1 MYKFSF
7 SLVAFV
13 FFSFGVHAQIINTN
27 KETKSRLNDT
37 SKSTNPIR
45 QLLKKSTSEKL
56 LLDSNKKI
64 INGSISTNAAITKE
78 NALVVKEK
86 EQPKAQFNPDR
97 EDVSSFIRT
106 KNSKYKIDTLR
117 NNSVPKTPRYSP
129 DTIPNLEKTDR
140 YVIDKRGNSIRI
152 KFTPKSNTS
161 ASNFFQEFASIFH
174 LTANDKFELFNTAKD
189 NIGFSHY
196 SYQQYYK
203 GVLVQGGQ
211 YLLHEKDGKLFSAN
225 GNFYSDLSLLSNA
238 TISSEAAIDS
248 AKKYM
253 GAKKYMWEIP
263 EEEAYL
269 KKEKND
275 SKATFYPKPTLVIAP
290 KNGQYNQE
298 NFRLCFKIR
307 MSAADPYQLYDYYID
322 ANTGELVNKISLIN
336 SGCFISDKT
345 KNKVSDLKK
354 NVQPQSNFFLNNSQV
369 FTPFADVT
377 ANASTLYSGAQTI
390 TTDSYN
396 GGYRLREMQRPIQT
410 LNMKNGL
417 SYSSAVD
424 FTNNS
429 TNWNTPEIVLDSIK
443 ILTVNNSWEDAFG
456 EQISSGGAPDLFIEI
471 TDASGNIIWNKS
483 NFYLV
488 NTFPVIFI
496 PTGKIV
502 LTNGPYLIKIYDY
515 DVTSSND
522 LLGSFIFSAV
532 SGNNLISSN
541 GTLIN
546 IFKSSRNNPAL
557 DAHWGME
564 KIYDFYSTKF
574 GRNSFDDSGSIIKN
588 HINPNNYFG
597 DAGLPNNAFFDP
609 NSMFNGLGYGTM
621 VYGSGDGE
629 LYSPLTSLD
638 VVAHEFTHAVVQF
651 NKGLSAALLGKGGL
665 FYQGES
671 GALNESFADIFGTVI
686 EFYGSANP
694 NWEIGE
700 KFKLQSP
707 FFDRS
712 MKYPKSGSP
721 KQPNSYRGTYWIDTS
736 SPRDYGGVHYNSGV
750 QNFWFYLLSNG
761 GTGKVDNTG
770 SPYAVS
776 GIGIDKASQIAY
788 YNLMNFQTENA
799 TYLDSYNG
807 SLDVTEILFGNPSAE
822 YTAVKNAWY
831 AVGIGSNPNSYCS
844 GTTNL
849 NAPSGTF
856 TDGSGSNTYRENANC
871 KWVIAPPGAN
881 RITINFSKFRTEALY
896 DSVLVYDGPDE
907 SFPLLM
913 SWWGNTLPP
922 PITSS
927 VGAMCVRFITD
938 NTNNDSGWVANYTST
953 GVTPSCSGNSVLS
966 ARSGTVSDGSGTAN
980 YANNQLCS
988 WLIAP
993 PCATSVTLSFSQ
1005 FNTEAGYDGVVVYN
1019 GSSSSDSM
1027 IGAFSGTS
1035 LPASVTATSGQMYV
1049 VFVSDYSTVKPGF
1062 TANYTSTGSGGC
1074 YGNTTLNTQD
1084 FGILS
1089 DGSGAN
1095 DYCNNQNCTWLIQP
1109 PGATSVSLNFTSF
1122 NLEEA
1127 STDGQSIYDAV
1138 EVYDGATV
1146 NDPLLGRFS
1155 GNSLPPMVTS
1165 TSGSL
1170 LVRFYSDV
1178 SVTDSGWTAYYT
1190 STSAQHCTQNNVLTT
1205 ASGNIVDGSGTD
1217 LYANNADCNWLIQP
1231 PGATKIRLNFTQ
1243 FSTEQDY
1250 DGVVVYDGKDNTA
1263 PILGI
1268 FSGNTI
1274 PSAVTSTGGTMFV
1287 QFLSDETLRKE
1298 GFSANYTSI
1307 GTLIFNPFSDTLK
1320 VCGDSIV
1327 LNAGSGYTSY
1337 AWSTGAS
1344 SQSITVKQTGKYLVT
1359 VANSVG
1365 YTANDS
1371 CFVSIL
1377 KANIINN
1384 DTTICKG
1391 NSIKI
1396 SVDSSSLINYLSG
1409 TTGPAGGIV
1418 FYDKGNVT
1426 NGWRYLES
1434 ANADIAGIPWWNG
1447 TLITTG
1453 ATATIVGSGLQNTNT
1468 IIAAQGSGNYAAIAA
1483 KNYIQGGYKDWYLPS
1498 KDELNLIYQN
1508 LKVKGLGNLNNDF
1521 YWSSSEF
1528 NVNAAYRQVFTN
1540 QGGVDAGWKYFT
1552 NGTVRPVRAFAGEK
1566 LKVKWSTGDTTNYIM
1581 VSPGQTTKY
1590 YCTITNG
1597 ISTCVDSVTVS
1608 VGILDTTITALDP
1621 LQVCSNTG
1629 SVRMQAGVATSYK
1642 WLKDGVVI
1650 PGATAN
1656 VYTALQTGNYRVIV
1670 VNSVGCTD
1678 TSRSLSVSIN
1688 PLPSGSIQPP
1698 VSNII
1703 CDGTPILLTAS
1714 GGNTY
1719 QWKLNGVNIPGA
1731 IDSSYAAKLSGI
1743 YTVTLI
1749 SKVNCSAPATGS
1761 IALTLISKP
1770 TVAFSYVNN
1779 CVNLPVSFTN
1789 TSDVSKSGVVSYAWT
1804 FGNGNRSTLVTPVN
1818 QIYPTVGNFNIKLIV
1833 TPTSCPV
1840 LYDSLIKVI
1849 NIVAPPPGIRYS
1861 SMNVLKNV
1869 ATTLQARNIGTTYA
1883 WNPVL
1888 GLSNAAISN
1897 PIFNFNVGADYQINI
1912 VNSAGC
1918 KIVDSLLIRVFEK
1931 YSVFIP
1937 KAFSPDGNGVNDF
1950 LRPIL
1955 VGIKDVKSFRVYSRW
1970 GNLLFQ
1976 TKDVSIG
1983 WDGTYNGQLMPTDS
1997 YTWVFEG
2004 IDLDNKPVISS
2015 GKSTLIR

>member
-1 MYKFSF
+1 MNKFSLL
-7 SLVAFV
+7 LVAFV
-13 FFSFGVHAQIINTN
+13 SLSFGVHAQIVNPN
-27 KETKSRLNDT
+27 KELKASLNDT
-37 SKSTNPIR
+37 SKSVNLIK
-45 QLLKKSTSEKL
+45 QLLKKSTAEKL
-56 LLDSNKKI
+56 LLDTNKKI
-64 INGSISTNAAITKE
+64 INGGVRTNSVNFKE
-78 NALVVKEK
+78 NTIAVKEK
-86 EQPKAQFNPDR
+86 EQPKAQLNPDR
-97 EDVSSFIRT
+97 EDISSLIRA
-106 KNSKYKIDTLR
+106 KNQKSKIDTLQK
-117 NNSVPKTPRYSP
+117 SVVTKTPRYSP
-129 DTIPNLEKTDR
+129 DTIPNLEKNER
-140 YVIDKRGNSIRI
+140 YVINKSGNSIRI
-152 KFTPKSNTS
+152 KFSPKSSTS
-161 ASNFFQEFASIFH
+161 ASNFFQEFASIFN
-174 LTANDKFELFNTAKD
+174 LTSNDKFELFNTEKD
-189 NIGFSHY
+189 DIGFTHY

-203 GVLVQGGQ
+203 GILVEGGQ
-211 YLLHEKDGKLFSAN
+211 YLLHEKNGKLVSAN
-225 GNFYSDLSLLSNA
+225 GNLYSDLNLLSSA
-238 TISSEAAIDS
+238 TISSDAAIDF

-263 EEEAYL
+263 EEEAFL

-290 KNGQYNQE
+290 KNGQYIQE
-298 NFRLCFKIR
+298 NFRICFKIT
-307 MSAADPYQLYDYYID
+307 MSASDPYQIYDYYID

-336 SGCFISDKT
+336 DGCFNSDKT
-345 KNKVSDLKK
+345 KAEVVSVKK
-354 NVQPQSNFFLNNSQV
+354 NVQPEPNLFLNQNQE
-369 FTPFADVT
+369 FTPFADVA
-377 ANASTLYSGAQTI
+377 ANANTLYSGVKTI

-396 GGYRLREMQRPIQT
+396 GGYRLAETQRPIQT

-417 SYSSAVD
+417 SYPSAVD
-424 FTNNS
+424 FINNS
-429 TNWNTPEIVLDSIK
+429 TNWNTQEIVLDSIK

-483 NFYLV
+483 NFYLS

-496 PTGKIV
+496 PTGKVV
-502 LTNGPYLIKIYDY
+502 LANGPYLIKIYDN

-522 LLGSFIFSAV
+522 LLGSFIFNAV
-532 SGNNLISSN
+532 SGNTLYSNN
-541 GTLIN
+541 GTSGLIY
-546 IFKSSRNNPAL
+546 KSSRNNPAL
-557 DAHWGME
+557 DVHWAME
-564 KIYDFYSTKF
+564 NVYDFYLSQF
-574 GRNSFDDSGSIIKN
+574 ARNSFDNRGSLIKN
-588 HINPNNYFG
+588 YVHKGISWNNANWNGVAMSYGDG
-597 DAGLPNNAFFDP
+597 DAKR
-609 NSMFNGLGYGTM
+609 M
-621 VYGSGDGE
+621 
-629 LYSPLTSLD
+629 SPLVSLD
-638 VVAHEFTHAVVQF
+638 IVGHEFTHAVVQY
-651 NKGLSAALLGKGGL
+651 NGSGGL
-665 FYQGES
+665 KYQNES
-671 GALNESFADIFGTVI
+671 GALNESFADIFGTAI
-686 EFYGSANP
+686 EFQKNLSP
-694 NWEIGE
+694 NWFIGE
-700 KFKLQSP
+700 RIMLQKPYMRSLIAPKTAGHPNTYKGKFWHPLTNDPTDENDQ
-707 FFDRS
+707 
-712 MKYPKSGSP
+712 
-721 KQPNSYRGTYWIDTS
+721 
-736 SPRDYGGVHYNSGV
+736 GGVHYNSGV
-750 QNFWFYLLSNG
+750 QNYWFYLLSQG
-761 GTGKVDNTG
+761 GTGKIDDDNTG
-770 SPYAVS
+770 SPYSVS

-788 YNLMNFQTENA
+788 SNLMYFQTINA
-799 TYLDSYNG
+799 TYEDSYNG

-849 NAPSGTF
+849 NSSSGTF
-856 TDGSGSNTYRENANC
+856 TDGSGSNTYRENSNC

-881 RITINFSKFRTEALY
+881 SITLNFSKFRTEARY

-907 SFPLLM
+907 SFPLLRA
-913 SWWGNTLPP
+913 WTGNTLPP
-922 PITSS
+922 PITST
-927 VGAMCVRFITD
+927 VGAMCVRFSSD
-938 NTNNDSGWVANYTST
+938 NSNNDSGWVANYTST

-966 ARSGTVSDGSGTAN
+966 ARSGTVSDGSGTSN

-1019 GSSSSDSM
+1019 GSSSSDSI
-1027 IGAFSGTS
+1027 IGVFSGTS
-1035 LPASVTATSGQMYV
+1035 LPASVTANSGQMYV
-1049 VFVSDYSTVKPGF
+1049 VFISDYSTVKPGF

-1127 STDGQSIYDAV
+1127 SSDGQSIYDAV

-1146 NDPLLGRFS
+1146 NAPLLGRFS
-1155 GNSLPPMVTS
+1155 SNRLPPMVTS
-1165 TSGSL
+1165 TTGSL

-1190 STSAQHCTQNNVLTT
+1190 STSPQHCTQNNVLTT

-1250 DGVVVYDGKDNTA
+1250 DGVIVYDGKDNTA
-1263 PILGI
+1263 PVLGI

-1274 PSAVTSTGGTMFV
+1274 PSAVLSTGGAMFV

-1298 GFSANYTSI
+1298 GFSANYTST
-1307 GTLIFNPFSDTLK
+1307 GTLTFNPLNDTLK
-1320 VCGDSIV
+1320 ICGDSIV
-1327 LNAGSGYTSY
+1327 LNAGSGYASY
-1337 AWSTGAS
+1337 TWSTGAS
-1344 SQSITVKQTGKYLVT
+1344 SQSITIKQTGKYLITVT
-1359 VANSVG
+1359 NSVG
-1365 YTANDS
+1365 YTATDS

-1396 SVDSSSLINYLSG
+1396 SVDSSSLINYLAG
-1409 TTGPAGGIV
+1409 TTGPAGGLI

-1434 ANADIAGIPWWNG
+1434 ANTDITGIPWWNG

-1453 ATATIVGSGLQNTNT
+1453 ATATSIGSGLQNTNT
-1468 IIAAQGSGNYAAIAA
+1468 IITAQGVGNYAATAA
-1483 KNYIQGGYKDWYLPS
+1483 KNYTQGGYKDWFLPS
-1498 KDELNLIYQN
+1498 RDELNLIYQN

-1528 NVNAAYRQVFTN
+1528 NINAAYRQVFTN

-1552 NGTVRPVRAFAGEK
+1552 NGAVRPVRAFVGEK

-1597 ISTCVDSVTVS
+1597 ISTCVDSVTIS
-1608 VGILDTTITALDP
+1608 VGVLDTSIIALDP
-1621 LQVCSNTG
+1621 LQVCSNNG

-1642 WLKDGVVI
+1642 WLKDGVLI
-1650 PGATAN
+1650 PGATAS

-1670 VNSVGCTD
+1670 ANSVGCTD

-1688 PLPSGSIQPP
+1688 PLPVGSIQNP

-1719 QWKLNGVNIPGA
+1719 QWKLNGANIPGA

-1749 SKVNCSAPATGS
+1749 SKANCSAPATGS
-1761 IALTLISKP
+1761 ITLTLISKP

-1779 CVNLPVSFTN
+1779 CVNVPVSFTN
-1789 TSDVSKSGVVSYAWT
+1789 TSDVSKSGTVTYAWT
-1804 FGNGNRSTLVTPVN
+1804 FGNGNRSTLVKPVD
-1818 QIYPTVGNFNIKLIV
+1818 QIYPTVGNYNIKLVV
-1833 TPTSCPV
+1833 TPTSCPI

-1849 NIVAPPPGIRYS
+1849 NIVAPPAGVRYP

-1869 ATTLQARNIGTTYA
+1869 ATTLQARNIGTTFT
-1883 WNPVL
+1883 WNPVV
-1888 GLSNAAISN
+1888 GLSNGTISN
-1897 PIFNFNVGADYQINI
+1897 PVFNFNLGADYQINI
-1912 VNSAGC
+1912 VNTAGC

-1931 YSVFIP
+1931 YSVFTP

-1950 LRPIL
+1950 MRPIL
-1955 VGIKDVKSFRVYSRW
+1955 VGIKEVRSFRVYSRW

-1976 TKDVSIG
+1976 TKDISIG

-2004 IDLDNKPVISS
+2004 IDIDNKPVILS
-2015 GKSTLIR
+2015 GKTTLIR